1 MSEGVKVHV
10 TRFAGRCFQLQWRDP
25 ESGRVKTKSSKSR
38 IRREAERA
46 AVKLEKEIAEG
57 LHNRKVLTWERFR
70 DRCEDEYVG
79 KKGKLAPKT
88 EDGIRSALAK
98 VTELLDPKRPD
109 DIDFAAVERF
119 KAALLAQ
126 KRSMATVKAYVGT
139 LRTLLRWAK
148 RMGIVASVPEFA
160 TLPQTQSKG
169 RPITGEEFDR
179 MTAAAEKVLGSVLAP
194 SWQRLL
200 QGLWLTGLRIGEALA
215 LSWEPDAP
223 FAVNTSGKRP
233 VFRIAGAQK
242 NGRYQDCPIAPDAAE
257 WLLSVPEGQRRGR
270 VFRPVRTDGDD
281 SVMREDT
288 ASKVICAI
296 GKRAG
301 VVVAKSATTGK
312 VKYASAHDLRRS
324 FGARWSRNPTCTPKM
339 LMDLMRHADIST
351 TMRYYAG
358 QDAQATAELLWAG
371 YETANANTNANNA
384 PETAGIT
391 G

>member
-1 MSEGVKVHV
+1 MQKALQVHV
-10 TRFAGRCFQLQWRDP
+10 VKFAGRAFQLQWRDP
-25 ESGRVKTKSSKSR
+25 ETDRIRTKSSKTR

-46 AVKLEKEIAEG
+46 AVALEKEIAEG
-57 LHNRKVLTWERFR
+57 LHTGKGCTWEKFR
-70 DRCEDEYVG
+70 DRCLDEYRG

-88 EDGIRSALAK
+88 QQMIAAALAK

-109 DIDFAAVERF
+109 EIDYAAVERF
-119 KAALLAQ
+119 KAKLLEQ
-126 KRSMATVKAYVGT
+126 KRSMATVKAYTGT
-139 LRTLLRWAK
+139 LRALLRWAAD
-148 RMGIVASVPEFA
+148 MGIIAKVPKFG
-160 TLPQTQSKG
+160 TMPQTQSKG

-179 MTAAAEKVLGSVLAP
+179 LSAAAVKVLGVVLAP

-200 QGLWLTGLRIGEALA
+200 QGLWLSGLRIGEAVA

-223 FAVNTSGKRP
+223 FAVNTTGKRP

-257 WLLSVPEGQRRGR
+257 FFLATPEAERRGR
-270 VFRPVRTDGDD
+270 VFRPMRQNGDD
-281 SVMREDT
+281 SPMREDT
-288 ASKVICAI
+288 ASSVICAI

-301 VVVAKSATTGK
+301 VVVAKNANGK

-358 QDAQATAELLWAG
+358 QDAQATADLLWAG
-371 YETANANTNANNA
+371 YKPASANENTNST
-384 PETAGIT
+384 PETAEIAV
-391 G
+391 